1 MIESLLIAVGLIV
14 LVIFLQMQTKTSNN
28 SNVQL
33 KHH

>member
-14 LVIFLQMQTKTSNN
+14 LVIFFRCKQKQATTAMSN
-28 SNVQL
+28 L